1 MLKLKLQYFG
11 HLMWRTDSLEK
22 TLMLGEIEGKRRRGQ
37 QRMNWL
43 DGITS
48 SMDISLSKLREMM
61 KDREAWRGA
70 VHGSQRV
77 GHDQTTEQQKETYGF
92 ISGLSILFHQS
103 VHLSFCI
110 VFSVVLT
117 CICVF
122 LMTNNC
128 PRSSFLP
135 FPVNPFPYSLELTT
149 VLISC
154 FFFVFLPYISLCC
167 SRTLYKRNH
176 TVCTYLV

>member
-1 MLKLKLQYFG
+1 M
-11 HLMWRTDSLEK
+11 S
-22 TLMLGEIEGKRRRGQ
+22 
-37 QRMNWL
+37 WL
-43 DGITS
+43 DGITNL
-48 SMDISLSKLREMM
+48 MDISLSKLREMM

-70 VHGSQRV
+70 VHGLQRV
-77 GHDQTTEQQKETYGF
+77 GHDQTNEQQKETYGF

-103 VHLSFCI
+103 IHLSFCI

-135 FPVNPFPYSLELTT
+135 FPVNPSPCSLELTA

-154 FFFVFLPYISLCC
+154 CCCCCCFLPYISLCC

>member
-48 SMDISLSKLREMM
+48 SMAISLSKLREMM

-135 FPVNPFPYSLELTT
+135 FPINPFPYSLELTT

-154 FFFVFLPYISLCC
+154 CCFFFFQLFLPGFCLSQKNLAF
-167 SRTLYKRNH
+167 SFF
-176 TVCTYLV
+176 